1 MSQIEKNTEAGSNF
15 VRSML
20 AGHSALG
27 IGFAALILLV
37 CFSGTLAVFHEEFL
51 RWEQPTAPMVTS
63 AEDGTI
69 QQAIDN
75 IIAKAREDQAL
86 HEVNIRLPTPGLPRL
101 VADYHDHDSGK
112 EAHWYADATGTL
124 TATQPEGWT
133 EFMSRH
139 HYSFHGGR
147 WGIYVVGISGVA
159 LLSLLMSGI
168 IAHPRIFRDAFA
180 LRLGG
185 SRRLQE
191 ADIHNRLS
199 VWGLPFHIAVSLSG
213 AFLGL
218 AGLVTLVLAYA
229 AYNGDTQK
237 AILAV
242 LGPQATEDDRPA
254 PVPAFAGLMA
264 QVLETAPAARPLFVR
279 YDHVGTAGQIATIA
293 ANDPRQLAFAERY
306 TFDAA
311 GKLIWIGG
319 YERGS
324 AGMQTLAA
332 MQPLH
337 FGSFGGIPVK
347 LAYGVLGIALC
358 VITSTGITIWLARRR
373 DRGRPAPHWER
384 VWAAIFWGQPI
395 AFTFSAITA
404 LLWDVPA
411 IPSFWAATLAVLALA
426 GLRWEAPLLS
436 YRLRLLTAFLLAALA
451 VSHGVRW
458 QGAGDP
464 MMWWVNGALL
474 LVAGSIGLTLAWQ
487 RKAGTA
493 LPQTSKA

>member
-1 MSQIEKNTEAGSNF
+1 MSRIEQNTEAGGNF

-37 CFSGTLAVFHEEFL
+37 CFSGTLAVFQEEFL
-51 RWEQPTAPMVTS
+51 RWEQPTAPMVSTLDDD
-63 AEDGTI
+63 AI
-69 QQAIDN
+69 QRTIDN
-75 IIAKAREDQAL
+75 IVAKAHDDQAL
-86 HEVNIRLPTPGLPRL
+86 HEINIRLPTAGLPRL
-101 VADYHDHDSGK
+101 SAEYHDHESGK
-112 EAHWYADATGTL
+112 EAHWYADGTGTL
-124 TATQPEGWT
+124 TAPQAEGWT
-133 EFMSRH
+133 EFMSQH

-199 VWGLPFHIAVSLSG
+199 VWGLPFHIAISLSG

-242 LGPQATEDDRPA
+242 LGPQATADESPA
-254 PVPAFAGLMA
+254 PIPAFAPMLA
-264 QVLETAPAARPLFVR
+264 QVLETTPNARPMFIR

-306 TFDAA
+306 TFDAT
-311 GKLIWIGG
+311 GKLTWVGG

-324 AGMQTLAA
+324 VGMQTLAA

-347 LAYGVLGIALC
+347 LAYGVLGLALC
-358 VITSTGITIWLARRR
+358 IITSTGITIWLARRR

-384 VWAAIFWGQPI
+384 VWTAIFWGQPI
-395 AFTFSAITA
+395 AFAASALAT
-404 LLWDVPA
+404 LLTGLSP
-411 IPSFWAATLAVLALA
+411 ILGFWVATLAVLALA
-426 GLRWEAPLLS
+426 GLRWEASLLS
-436 YRLRLLTAFLLAALA
+436 VRLRLLTAVLLALLA
-451 VSHGVRW
+451 FSHGLHWR
-458 QGAGDP
+458 GAADP
-464 MMWWVNGALL
+464 MMWWIDGSLL
-474 LVAGSIGLTLAWQ
+474 LAAGSIGLTLLWQ
-487 RKAGTA
+487 RRGMTA
-493 LPQTSKA
+493 LVQAGGA

>member
-1 MSQIEKNTEAGSNF
+1 MSRIEQNTEAGSNF

-51 RWEQPTAPMVTS
+51 RWEQPTAPMVPS
-63 AEDGTI
+63 VDDGTI
-69 QQAIDN
+69 QHTIDN
-75 IIAKAREDQAL
+75 IVAKARDDQAL
-86 HEVNIRLPTPGLPRL
+86 HEVTIRLPSDGLPRL
-101 VADYHDHDSGK
+101 RAEYHDHESGK
-112 EAHWYADATGTL
+112 EAHWYADASGNL
-124 TATQPEGWT
+124 AAPQAEGWT
-133 EFMSRH
+133 EFMSQH

-147 WGIYVVGISGVA
+147 WGVYVVGISGVA

-199 VWGLPFHIAVSLSG
+199 VWGLPFHIAISLSG

-242 LGPQATEDDRPA
+242 LGPQATADATPA
-254 PVPAFAGLMA
+254 PIPAFAPMLA
-264 QVLETAPAARPLFVR
+264 QVLETAPNARPMFVHF
-279 YDHVGTAGQIATIA
+279 DHVGTAGQIASIA

-306 TFDAA
+306 TFDAT
-311 GKLIWIGG
+311 GKLTWVGG

-324 AGMQTLAA
+324 VGMQTLAA

-337 FGSFGGIPVK
+337 FGSFGGILVK

-395 AFTFSAITA
+395 AFTVSAITA
-404 LLWDVPA
+404 LLWDVPS

-426 GLRWEAPLLS
+426 GLRWEAALLS
-436 YRLRLLTAFLLAALA
+436 YRLRLLTALLLTMLA
-451 VSHGVRW
+451 VSHGMRW
-458 QGAGDP
+458 QGATDP

-474 LVAGSIGLTLAWQ
+474 LAAGSTGLTLAWQ
-487 RKAGTA
+487 RKTGATLA
-493 LPQTSKA
+493 QTSNA